1 MKLANIDEENLH
13 IFGTTLGTSMKFP
26 GKMYHMILL
35 KVTKKQGFTR
45 SLKNTVLK
53 KNTEGKGVE
62 SPVDT

>member
-13 IFGTTLGTSMKFP
+13 IFRTTLGTSMKFP

-35 KVTKKQGFTR
+35 
-45 SLKNTVLK
+45 VLK